1 MSLAESAEP
10 VESGAAREQRTGY
23 PWLRFEDPR
32 LEAEFRQDTAERQLP
47 QVRQSLW
54 LAVLLVAA
62 FGVMSRLAVD
72 GPVPASVYL
81 IEFGAV
87 LPLLLTALGLSYTP
101 RATRHFPRDTPL
113 IFGAVAIGIAYSE
126 LTVRLVLGA
135 PFASMLV
142 LAIPYAYTLLGLR
155 FFQAATI
162 NLLGSVVFAAGA
174 WRAGFPPEILRY
186 QIQLLVVANVVGA
199 AMGYQHARLLRAN
212 FLERC
217 RLLEAA
223 ARDGLTGLFNRRRF
237 DEHLENC
244 WNYAQRDGKLLGVL
258 LVDIDSFKPYND
270 RYGHQA
276 GDLVLRQVGMALARS
291 ARRPLDFVARYGG
304 EEFAVILFEPSRE
317 YIAEVAE
324 RIHEEVAALQI
335 PHEASVAGP
344 RVSVSVGAAVLNPSP
359 ERSPAGGL
367 QLADEALYAAK
378 ETGRNRTVYREAEY
392 AALAT
397 GVFRRYRREAG
408 AR

>member
-1 MSLAESAEP
+1 LAETTDP
-10 VESGAAREQRTGY
+10 VETGAAREQRIGY
-23 PWLRFEDPR
+23 PWMRFQDPR
-32 LEAEFRQDTAERQLP
+32 LETEFRLETAERDLP
-47 QVRQSLW
+47 QIRQSLW
-54 LAVLLVAA
+54 LAVIIIAT
-62 FGVMSRLAVD
+62 FGVMSRLAAD
-72 GPVPASVYL
+72 ESVPISVYVV
-81 IEFGAV
+81 EFGLV
-87 LPLLLTALGLSYTP
+87 LPLLLTAIGLSYTP

-113 IFGAVAIGIAYSE
+113 IFGLVAIGVAYSE
-126 LTVRLVLGA
+126 LTVRKTLGA
-135 PFASMLV
+135 PYASVLV

-155 FFQAATI
+155 FYQAMVI
-162 NLLGSVVFAAGA
+162 NLLGSLVFVAGA
-174 WRAGFPPEILRY
+174 YRAGFGAEFFHY
-186 QIQLLVVANVVGA
+186 QIQLLVVANVIGA
-199 AMGYQHARLLRAN
+199 AMGYQHERLQRAH
-212 FLERC
+212 FLESR

-237 DEHLENC
+237 DEHLESC

-324 RIHEEVAALQI
+324 RIHAEVAALQI
-335 PHEASVAGP
+335 PHEASVAGS
-344 RVSVSVGAAVLNPSP
+344 RVSVSVGAAILNPTP
-359 ERSPAGGL
+359 DRSPAGGL

-408 AR
+408 SR